1 MEFNAIS
8 KPKVKL
14 MKVRGQNSIQSG
26 RSVLKADVAPG
37 QTDGSEKAR
46 SNPMKEV
53 KTFISDLSF
62 TFKLWTV
69 HFQPTQYLRVKPR
82 LRRLNFEKR

>member
-1 MEFNAIS
+1 M
-8 KPKVKL
+8 KVK
-14 MKVRGQNSIQSG
+14 GQNSIQSG
-26 RSVLKADVAPG
+26 RSVMKADVAPG
-37 QTDGSEKAR
+37 QTDGTEKAR

-69 HFQPTQYLRVKPR
+69 YFQPTQYLRVNFYPR
-82 LRRLNFEKR
+82 LRRLNFEKQCMACPEAI